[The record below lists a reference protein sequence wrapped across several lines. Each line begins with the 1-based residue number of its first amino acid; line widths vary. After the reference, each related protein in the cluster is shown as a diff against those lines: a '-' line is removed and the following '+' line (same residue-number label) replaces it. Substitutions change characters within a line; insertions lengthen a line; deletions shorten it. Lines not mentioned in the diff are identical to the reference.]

1 MSISISDGQN
11 IRKVSLSINKKR
23 FFHLFPKVPLR
34 CLLFSVGVPKF
45 PRSKLCKF
53 NVGPWSCAKQF
64 LCRRARLVAPVNP
77 ASKFIRWYFESICWY
92 NYKLKRLVLDQCVV
106 LIWKIVIL
114 KNYSVVKMLLEKM
127 QATDPMIFFQNSCT
141 WKTTSLVWILSFET
155 KWLVMYSYIFM
166 FITIFSSAY

>member
-11 IRKVSLSINKKR
+11 IRKVSLSLNKKR

-77 ASKFIRWYFESICWY
+77 ASKFIRWYFESICWF
-92 NYKLKRLVLDQCVV
+92 NYKLKRLVLDQCVD
-106 LIWKIVIL
+106 LKNCYFKKLFSSQDAFDEDASHGSHDLFPKFLHL
-114 KNYSVVKMLLEKM
+114 KNYELSLNF
-127 QATDPMIFFQNSCT
+127 IF
-141 WKTTSLVWILSFET
+141 
-155 KWLVMYSYIFM
+155 
-166 FITIFSSAY
+166 